1 MTTLHHHA
9 TLIRRSGR
17 MPYRAIRALLP
28 TFTALLVTA
37 VALIVVT
44 RI

>member
-28 TFTALLVTA
+28 TFTALLVTG
-37 VALIVVT
+37 VALIIIA
-44 RI
+44 RL